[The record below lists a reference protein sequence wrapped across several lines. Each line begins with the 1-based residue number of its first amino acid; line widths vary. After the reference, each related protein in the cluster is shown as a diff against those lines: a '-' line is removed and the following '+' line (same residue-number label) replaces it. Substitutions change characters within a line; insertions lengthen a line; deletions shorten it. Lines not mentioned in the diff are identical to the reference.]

1 MSGVRLPLPLPL
13 VVVAEEEAGAEA
25 GADVEARGFSFSCW
39 RWKDEDV
46 PGYANE
52 PNLCSSRATLS
63 AAIALAVRKR
73 SPAIPG
79 STIGGPERADSGN
92 LAPPPPQSTYA
103 VRVCDS
109 SFGAES

>member
-1 MSGVRLPLPLPL
+1 MGLPLPLPL
-13 VVVAEEEAGAEA
+13 VLMAEEEAGAEA
-25 GADVEARGFSFSCW
+25 GTDVEARGFSFSFSCW

-63 AAIALAVRKR
+63 AAIALSVRKR
-73 SPAIPG
+73 SPAMPG
-79 STIGGPERADSGN
+79 STIGGPERAESGA

-103 VRVCDS
+103 VWMCDS
-109 SFGAES
+109 SFGEES